1 MIYSLSLAALVEKN
15 LTSQWASFSK
25 LWILVSWI
33 FLTIGILLGSIWA
46 YYELGW
52 GGFWF
57 WDPVENVSLMP
68 WFCLTALLHSIIVLE
83 KRLLLKSWTIILSIA
98 AFSLSMSG
106 TFLVRSGILNSIH
119 TFANDPSRGVFILIF
134 IFFLI
139 VLAISIY
146 FIYFDDED
154 KNKKSFILTSKESSI
169 LINNWFMMYFLSVV
183 LVGTIYPIFLEVI
196 VDQKISVGPPFYHKL
211 IIPFLLIFLIFMS
224 LETKLKWIKT
234 DFKKF
239 KYREIITFIFT
250 TIFSLVLFEYF
261 GKNFLLFSFLVALS
275 FLLIFLTILD
285 LVKKKSLISQK
296 ISHFGFALL
305 IIAIILNVISSREI
319 SNNMQ
324 LGDEINFLDKKIKFV
339 DLKVSNQKNY
349 ESLKA
354 EFRMIDENNKIEIF
368 YPEIRIYNQ
377 PKIITS
383 EAYIKTNIFR
393 DNLIVFNILN
403 EGEYFNVRYQYKPF
417 MIWIWISTILIA
429 FGGLISLRLKK
440 NEK

>member
-1 MIYSLSLAALVEKN
+1 M
-15 LTSQWASFSK
+15 
-25 LWILVSWI
+25 
-33 FLTIGILLGSIWA
+33 GSIWA

-139 VLAISIY
+139 V
-146 FIYFDDED
+146 FIYLFILSTLMT
-154 KNKKSFILTSKESSI
+154 KIKIKKSFILTSKESSI

-234 DFKKF
+234 DLKKF
-239 KYREIITFIFT
+239 KYSEIITFIFT
-250 TIFSLVLFEYF
+250 IIFSLILFEYF
-261 GKNFLLFSFLVALS
+261 GKNFLLFSFLIALS

-285 LVKKKSLISQK
+285 LIKKKIVDFPKNITLWFCTI
-296 ISHFGFALL
+296 
-305 IIAIILNVISSREI
+305 NY
-319 SNNMQ
+319 SNN
-324 LGDEINFLDKKIKFV
+324 LKCYKF
-339 DLKVSNQKNY
+339 K
-349 ESLKA
+349 
-354 EFRMIDENNKIEIF
+354 
-368 YPEIRIYNQ
+368 
-377 PKIITS
+377 
-383 EAYIKTNIFR
+383 R
-393 DNLIVFNILN
+393 DF
-403 EGEYFNVRYQYKPF
+403 K
-417 MIWIWISTILIA
+417 
-429 FGGLISLRLKK
+429 
-440 NEK
+440 